1 MLTRISLAMASVVV
15 CSLAATAS
23 AQEFCVT
30 CSAPDATYRCIVGGE
45 PGIATTTSRGQL
57 LCITELARSG
67 GHASCSVGRRTST
80 EPCQGE
86 VRTVMF
92 PSPPADVP
100 PPPTEAQSQ
109 ARPPE
114 GQGAPLAADGAALEP
129 PPPAEAPQ
137 TVESLTKDTVQK
149 SGEGLKKAGEAVTDT
164 AQSAGQA
171 IGNAAQK
178 TWKCLSSL
186 FSDC

>member
-1 MLTRISLAMASVVV
+1 MLTRISLTIASVVV
-15 CSLAATAS
+15 CGLAATAS

-67 GHASCSVGRRTST
+67 GHASCSVGRTST

-100 PPPTEAQSQ
+100 PPP
-109 ARPPE
+109 PE

-129 PPPAEAPQ
+129 PAPAEAPQ
-137 TVESLTKDTVQK
+137 TVEKLTKDTVQK
-149 SGEGLKKAGEAVTDT
+149 SGDGLKKAGEAVTDT

-178 TWKCLSSL
+178 TWKCLSSF